1 MCARARQAERLVS
14 SARGGGGAP
23 RQRATGCSSYR
34 AVLSNGQQSDGY
46 ISARYDAKLSS
57 RVRVDM
63 SGHRAR
69 VARWAAERAT
79 WKLANRGDN
88 HYAADRR
95 LYKKQMSEL
104 RKAWSSE
111 DLMQRRS
118 AYVAQRE
125 AAQRKVE
132 KDAEKQA
139 VQELRRASPEVMQ
152 RKAERAERNRL
163 IQEREQKRV
172 ANEIKMGEKAL
183 AAQHEAED
191 AFRRKW
197 LEGVLAD
204 YDVEGRAPTSAFSR
218 ERKRTWLNPDNFD
231 KRLHLLMM
239 RNESPVDRWNS
250 IARELKEVEDKERHN
265 ERMGGKYKY
274 SPQGRLGRGGGG
286 DAASGSGGELSSS
299 GGGATASELAARLR
313 SITSLGSG
321 SGSGGDG
328 GAGGEPDGA
337 SAAADA
343 VAAAYGVGEASSS
356 SAAAGAEP
364 AKGAAFL
371 EQMKNMIAD
380 LDAAGPATASK
391 PSEEGT
397 TDKDDDGKPKE

>member
-1 MCARARQAERLVS
+1 
-14 SARGGGGAP
+14 
-23 RQRATGCSSYR
+23 
-34 AVLSNGQQSDGY
+34 
-46 ISARYDAKLSS
+46 
-57 RVRVDM
+57 M

-239 RNESPVDRWNS
+239 RNESPVDRWNT
-250 IARELKEVEDKERHN
+250 IARELKELEDKERHS
-265 ERMGGKYKY
+265 ERMGGKFKY
-274 SPQGRLGRGGGG
+274 IPQGRLGRGGGG

-313 SITSLGSG
+313 SNITSLGSG

-328 GAGGEPDGA
+328 GGAGGEPDEGA

-343 VAAAYGVGEASSS
+343 VAAAYGVGEAASSS